1 MDDHEGFKT
10 SLEEV
15 SADVVETVRE
25 VEWEVELQAVT
36 ELLQFH
42 NKTLTDEE
50 LLQMS
55 KEGGF
60 LRWKLFWWRWFE
72 DYWNED
78 RGDLEHYINSW

>member
-1 MDDHEGFKT
+1 MNDYEGFNT

-25 VEWEVELQAVT
+25 VEWEVELEAVT

-42 NKTLTDEE
+42 NKTLIDEE

-55 KEGGF
+55 KEGA
-60 LRWKLFWWRWFE
+60 W
-72 DYWNED
+72 
-78 RGDLEHYINSW
+78 DLESKYFVSGTVESAPGWEHRQLGHF

>member
-1 MDDHEGFKT
+1 MDDYEGFKT

-15 SADVVETVRE
+15 SAGVVDTVRE
-25 VEWEVELQAVT
+25 VEWEVELEAVT

-50 LLQMS
+50 LLQIS

-60 LRWKLFWWRWFE
+60 LR
-72 DYWNED
+72 
-78 RGDLEHYINSW
+78 

>member
-1 MDDHEGFKT
+1 MNDYEGFKT

-25 VEWEVELQAVT
+25 MEWEVELEAVT

-55 KEGGF
+55 KKVVSWGESCSGEDAVKTTEMTEG
-60 LRWKLFWWRWFE
+60 
-72 DYWNED
+72 
-78 RGDLEHYINSW
+78 I

>member
-1 MDDHEGFKT
+1 MDDYEGFKT

-60 LRWKLFWWRWFE
+60 LRWKLFWWRWCE
-72 DYWNED
+72 YYWND

>member
-1 MDDHEGFKT
+1 MDDYEGFKT

-25 VEWEVELQAVT
+25 VEWEVDLEAVT

-42 NKTLTDEE
+42 KKILTDEE
-50 LLQMS
+50 LLQMN

-60 LRWKLFWWRWFE
+60 LRWKLFWWRCCE
-72 DYWNED
+72 DCWND
-78 RGDLEHYINSW
+78 RGI